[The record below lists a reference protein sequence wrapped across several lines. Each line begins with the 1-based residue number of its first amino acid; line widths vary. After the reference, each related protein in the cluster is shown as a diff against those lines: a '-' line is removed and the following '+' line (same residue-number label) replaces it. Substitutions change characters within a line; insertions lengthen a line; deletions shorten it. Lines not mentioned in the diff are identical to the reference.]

1 MENNKYVVNNRR
13 QRDYLY
19 LLGFEYMSRL
29 DKLDRNKEVWVFDR
43 TDELLEALDFYCKF
57 RNKMKNI

>member
-29 DKLDRNKEVWVFDR
+29 DKYDRNKEVWVFDR
-43 TDELLEALDFYCKF
+43 TELLLEAIDFYCKF
-57 RNKMKNI
+57 RNKMKNN